1 MMFVTFDPENGDL
14 ALRLPEACSRFQDEL
29 YALLAETFLNQDIN
43 ESTLEAMNQFVAAW
57 IKDHAG

>member
-1 MMFVTFDPENGDL
+1 MTFVTLDPVTGDL
-14 ALRLPEACSRFQDEL
+14 TLQLPAACSRFQDEL